1 VKYDAVVLA
10 GSPNQGQLRECSPV
24 DNEALIPI
32 GNRIM
37 LDYVVAA
44 LLKANSVNRVAVVG
58 PKAQLKNIYTD
69 NSRIILAEAGDSV
82 INSLLK
88 GIEALKPNNHIL
100 VVTGDIPLLSG
111 DAVDS
116 FVAKCTDQNVDMY
129 YPVVTKEINEERY
142 PQVKR
147 TYIRLKEGIF
157 TGGNI
162 FLVNPFKV
170 ERCAE
175 KGNELIS
182 IRKSP
187 LALSKQIGLLF
198 ILRFLL
204 RQLSLKEVEL
214 QFSKLLGIRGK
225 AVIIDFPE
233 IGIDVDKPSDLE
245 LVRKVLA

>member
-1 VKYDAVVLA
+1 MKYDVVVLA
-10 GSPNQGQLRECSPV
+10 GSPNQGRLRECSPV
-24 DNEALIPI
+24 ENEALIPI

-44 LLKANSVNRVAVVG
+44 LFSANSVNRVAIVG
-58 PKAQLKNIYTD
+58 PKAHLQNVYTE
-69 NSRIILAEAGDSV
+69 RRRVILAESGDSV
-82 INSLLK
+82 INSLRK
-88 GIEALKPNNHIL
+88 GIEALKPDKHIL
-100 VVTGDIPLLSG
+100 VVTGDIPLLRG

-116 FVAKCTDQNVDMY
+116 FVAKCTDKEVDVY
-129 YPVVTKEINEERY
+129 YPIVTREINEQKY

-170 ERCAE
+170 ESCAA
-175 KGNELIS
+175 KGSELIS
-182 IRKSP
+182 LRKSP
-187 LALSKQIGLLF
+187 LALSRQIGFLF
-198 ILRFLL
+198 ILKFLL
-204 RQLSLKEVEL
+204 RQLSLREVET
-214 QFSKLLGIRGK
+214 QFSKLLGIKGRT
-225 AVIIDFPE
+225 VILDYPE